1 MSELIPAEEI
11 EDLLKK
17 IPEWDHEGKAIT
29 RVVEFDDYMDGI
41 DFVNGIADV
50 SEEANHHP
58 EIDIRWGAVTLR
70 LSSTDL
76 GGLTDADFDLAKRF
90 DNLID

>member
-1 MSELIPAEEI
+1 MSELIPKEEI

-17 IPEWDHEGKAIT
+17 SPEWDHEGKAIT

-41 DFVNGIADV
+41 DLVNGVADI
-50 SEEANHHP
+50 SEEANHFP
-58 EIDIRWGAVTLR
+58 EIDIRWGSITIR
-70 LSSTDL
+70 LSSTDH

>member
-1 MSELIPAEEI
+1 MSDLIPEEEI

-29 RVVEFDDYMDGI
+29 RTVEFDDFMDGI
-41 DFVNGIADV
+41 DFVDGIAEV
-50 SEEANHHP
+50 AEEANHYP
-58 EIDIRWGAVTLR
+58 EIDIRWGMVVLR
-70 LSSTDL
+70 LCSTDQ
-76 GGLTDADFDLAKRF
+76 GGLTEADFDIAERF